1 MNMDC
6 EYFKDHIKE
15 ELDGAK
21 AYAKAALELRAMN
34 PSWAKM
40 FLDMC
45 AQELIHAKNFYEMFN
60 EYYDRAIK
68 PYSETPKYFREVKTE
83 IVDLYTECYSKVK
96 VMQEMAG
103 K

>member
-6 EYFKDHIKE
+6 DYFKCHIKD
-15 ELDGAK
+15 ELKGAK
-21 AYAKAALELRAMN
+21 AYAKAALELKAVN

-45 AQELIHAKNFYEMFN
+45 AQELIHAKNFYDMFN
-60 EYYDRAIK
+60 EYYDKVTK
-68 PYSETPKYFREVKTE
+68 PYSEIPKYFKECKSE
-83 IVDLYTECYSKVK
+83 IIELYTDCYSKIK
-96 VMQEMAG
+96 VMHEMAN

>member
-1 MNMDC
+1 MIMDG
-6 EYFKDHIKE
+6 EYFRCHIKD

-21 AYAKAALELRAMN
+21 AYAKAALELKATN
-34 PSWAKM
+34 PSWSKM

-60 EYYDRAIK
+60 EYYDKAIK
-68 PYSETPKYFREVKTE
+68 PYNEVPKYFRDMKTE
-83 IVDLYTECYSKVK
+83 IIDMYTECYSKVK
-96 VMQEMAG
+96 SMHELAN